1 MTITYHSQNRKELVK
16 AISEIIGIPAVYQFM
31 PTCAYKIGE
40 CYTVTKS
47 GNLEISDQADREET
61 ERLLAELENQGY
73 AVPDTSEL
81 ESKSLTVQMP
91 ADFFTEHTL
100 GNLRQIC
107 ENKAALFQ
115 TAFQTDSLDIIPS
128 DEKVEFPWFM
138 VEQDGD
144 ADAYCT
150 FISMLCE
157 FAKNQSRINRKPDTS
172 DNPKYT
178 MRCFLIRLG
187 MVGAE
192 FKAARKVIFA
202 ISQAIPH
209 SERLVILMQFPSE
222 SYLEQLRKKYPVG
235 TKLQLISMRNEKYPV
250 LSGTVG
256 EVTHI
261 DDAGSIH
268 MRWENGSSLA
278 LIPEIDSFQTVSE
291 AKE

>member
-1 MTITYHSQNRKELVK
+1 MIIEFHLAGENRKKLAW
-16 AISEIIGIPAVYQFM
+16 AIAKIIGTTAEYQYM

-47 GNLEISDQADREET
+47 GDLEISDQADHKET

-73 AVPDTSEL
+73 VVPDTTEP
-81 ESKSLTVQMP
+81 ESKVLTVQMP

-115 TAFQTDSLDIIPS
+115 ASFQTDSLDMISS
-128 DEKVEFPWFM
+128 DEKVEFPWFT

-192 FKAARKVIFA
+192 FKVARKVI
-202 ISQAIPH
+202 
-209 SERLVILMQFPSE
+209 
-222 SYLEQLRKKYPVG
+222 LRNLTGNSAFRKVG
-235 TKLQLISMRNEKYPV
+235 DT
-250 LSGTVG
+250 
-256 EVTHI
+256 
-261 DDAGSIH
+261 DA
-268 MRWENGSSLA
+268 
-278 LIPEIDSFQTVSE
+278 VSE
-291 AKE
+291 